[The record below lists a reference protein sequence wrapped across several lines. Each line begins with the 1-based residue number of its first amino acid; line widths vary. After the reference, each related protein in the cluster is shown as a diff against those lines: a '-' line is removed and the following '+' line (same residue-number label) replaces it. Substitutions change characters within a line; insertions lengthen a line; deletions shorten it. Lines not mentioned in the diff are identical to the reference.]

1 MSCGAGTVAN
11 GLLTDLTSGKNFDLP
26 PVDLNQNQFQ
36 IPEQNGQLYADV
48 SELKTT
54 DLTTGSDGTGVF
66 DVLMTSVGSHL
77 RKEYDASR
85 ITGKDYTEAFTAIMA
100 NALNTATSFL
110 LGKDQ
115 AFWQALIAQQQAR
128 TAEIQTVIARVQLE
142 TAKAELMR
150 ARLMS
155 FTAEAEYAITKLRLA
170 TEDQNYC
177 LLLAQTEQAQYQ
189 VDYILPAQYAGLTL
203 DNDAKEFT
211 NSNILPNQEKLLKEQ
226 VEVQRAQTMNNRSD
240 GATVAGS
247 IGKQKD
253 LYTQQIDSYKRDAEV
268 KAAKLFTDA
277 WITMKT
283 MDEGLLP
290 PSNFENSSL
299 NGILADIKTAN
310 NIG

>member
-1 MSCGAGTVAN
+1 MSCGADTVAK
-11 GLLTDLTSGKNFDLP
+11 GLLTTLTEGKNFDLP

-36 IPEQNGQLYADV
+36 IPGQTGQLYQQVNQLEAA
-48 SELKTT
+48 
-54 DLTTGSDGTGVF
+54 DLTTGVDGTGVF
-66 DVLMTSVGSHL
+66 DALMQSLSSHF
-77 RKEYDASR
+77 RKEFEQNR
-85 ITGKDYTEAFTAIMA
+85 ITGQQYTESLIASAGS
-100 NALNTATSFL
+100 ALQTATSFL

-115 AFWQALIAQQQAR
+115 AFWQAIIAQQQAR
-128 TAEIQTVIARVQLE
+128 TAEIQTVVARVQLE
-142 TAKAELMR
+142 TAKAQLME
-150 ARLMS
+150 ARLRGL
-155 FTAEAEYAITKLRLA
+155 TAEAEYSLMVMKLA

-177 LLLAQTEQAQYQ
+177 LLKSQTEAADYQ
-189 VDYILPAQYAGLTL
+189 VDNILPAQWAGIKF
-203 DNDAKEFT
+203 DNDAKDFQ
-211 NSNILPNQEKLLKEQ
+211 NDFILPAQEKLLKEQ
-226 VEVQRAQTMNNRSD
+226 VEVQRAQTMNNRTD
-240 GATVAGS
+240 GATVTGS

-299 NGILADIKTAN
+299 NGILADIKSAN